1 MGQAG
6 PKSRSISRRRTSLA
20 DRAGAP
26 GEAAMPVAGRVVVQC
41 GWVIVEEIDVELE
54 LRDRVVVITGASKGI
69 GLACAIAFA
78 REGAK
83 VIGISRDPANLAA
96 ALHEL
101 ESIGL
106 SMVVQRADLKDS
118 NAAQRVMERIDND
131 HGAID
136 VLVNCAGAAR
146 RAPPDELDAAAV
158 HATMQAKYFSYMHAI
173 DPVIRR
179 MGVRGAGSI
188 VNVIG
193 PGGRQ
198 ANPQHIGGG
207 AANAALMLAT
217 VGYANAY
224 ARKGVRVNAINPG
237 ITHTGRVDEGLD
249 AAVRA
254 SGKPREALL
263 ATQIAGIPLGRMA
276 EPAEIADVAVFLAS
290 ARASYVTGAIIPMD
304 GGRTSTI

>member
-1 MGQAG
+1 M
-6 PKSRSISRRRTSLA
+6 
-20 DRAGAP
+20 
-26 GEAAMPVAGRVVVQC
+26 VQC
-41 GWVIVEEIDVELE
+41 ADISHAEAGMDLE
-54 LRDRVVVITGASKGI
+54 LLDRVVVVTGASKGI

-83 VIGISRDPANLAA
+83 VVGVSRDPANLRAA
-96 ALHEL
+96 QQQL
-101 ESIGL
+101 ESLGL
-106 SMVVQRADLKDS
+106 AMTAQPADLKDS
-118 NAAQRVMERIDND
+118 VAAQLVMERIERD
-131 HGAID
+131 HGPVD

-146 RAPPDELDAAAV
+146 RAPPDELDAAAMQ
-158 HATMQAKYFSYMHAI
+158 AAMQAKYFSYMHAI

-179 MGVRGAGSI
+179 MGARGSGSI

-193 PGGRQ
+193 QGGRQ

-224 ARKGVRVNAINPG
+224 AGKGVRVNAINPG
-237 ITHTGRVDEGLD
+237 ITRTDRVDEGLD

-254 SGKPREALL
+254 SGRPREELL
-263 ATQIAGIPLGRMA
+263 TAQLADIPLGRMA
-276 EPAEIADVAVFLAS
+276 EPTEIADVAVFLAS

-304 GGRTSTI
+304 GGKTSTI